1 MIDPRIKTAL
11 SKLDHGS
18 YSLTVAGFA
27 RRAVGAKSNET
38 DRDLFNLMMDS
49 GLPHR
54 RITRGIAID
63 VWDYDAA

>member
-1 MIDPRIKTAL
+1 MTDKRISAAL
-11 SKLDHGS
+11 AKLDHGS

-27 RRAVGAKSNET
+27 RRAVGTKSNET

-54 RITRGIAID
+54 RITRGIPVD
-63 VWDYDAA
+63 CWDYDAA